1 MPSLKQVASMSF
13 LYCSMAWLTRSLAP
27 PAAEGASC
35 LIVTGCRG
43 GGLFWNIGGGGGASI
58 GLCCSK
64 TCLNSGW
71 VMADTENMTFLYI
84 VFVTK
89 RTDLSKH
96 QDKLNLKSYL
106 FLPAGGGSCWVI
118 GKGGATTLV
127 MVAMETTGG
136 GGVWC
141 WVWAEAPGG
150 GGGQL
155 TGVTI
160 RDEGMFSWVI
170 SCSSFTFCWTWWD
183 NKSIINIVFWV

>member
-71 VMADTENMTFLYI
+71 VMADTENMTKTFLYI
-84 VFVTK
+84 VTQRLTCPNIKTSWTLKAIFFYLQGAAAVGWLAWVEPRLWWWWPWRPPAAAAASDVGCEQRHLAGEGDNWPESPSET
-89 RTDLSKH
+89 RGCSAGSSPAQASLS
-96 QDKLNLKSYL
+96 
-106 FLPAGGGSCWVI
+106 AG
-118 GKGGATTLV
+118 
-127 MVAMETTGG
+127 
-136 GGVWC
+136 
-141 WVWAEAPGG
+141 PGE
-150 GGGQL
+150 
-155 TGVTI
+155 TI
-160 RDEGMFSWVI
+160 RAS
-170 SCSSFTFCWTWWD
+170 
-183 NKSIINIVFWV
+183 